1 MRLEMSLFQKF
12 TDGLKKTRANLT
24 EKLDAL
30 FKKDRSSN
38 FHQELEAI
46 LLTADMGPK
55 MVASLIADLKERE
68 KSAHTDQFPD
78 ARNFMVDQIAKSFP
92 AIPATWESP
101 EPPSP
106 LVILVVG
113 INGAGKTTTVAKLA
127 ARFKNEGKSV
137 ILGAGD
143 TFRAAAIKQLEL
155 WGEKLSIPV
164 VHQKEG
170 SDPASVAFDT
180 VKAAIARKI
189 DVAIID
195 TAGRLQTKNNL
206 MNELSKIHRLVIRE
220 IGGNPIETL
229 IVLDAT
235 IGQNAISQ
243 VKHFKES
250 VPLTGMILSKMDGT
264 SRGGIAVGLAR
275 EFNLPVRFIG
285 VGEQSSDL
293 LPFDPNLFARSIL
306 QTES

>member
-1 MRLEMSLFQKF
+1 MIDRI
-12 TDGLKKTRANLT
+12 
-24 EKLDAL
+24 EKL
-30 FKKDRSSN
+30 
-38 FHQELEAI
+38 
-46 LLTADMGPK
+46 
-55 MVASLIADLKERE
+55 
-68 KSAHTDQFPD
+68 FPD
-78 ARNFMVDQIAKSFP
+78 TTPI
-92 AIPATWESP
+92 WENP
-101 EPPSP
+101 ERSSP

-113 INGAGKTTTVAKLA
+113 VNGAGKTTTVAKLA
-127 ARFKNEGKSV
+127 ALFKSEGKSV

-170 SDPASVAFDT
+170 ADPASVAFDT
-180 VKAAIARKI
+180 VKAAISRKI

-206 MNELSKIHRLVIRE
+206 MSELSKIHRLVIRE
-220 IGGNPIETL
+220 VGNNPIETL

-235 IGQNAISQ
+235 IGQNAVSQ
-243 VKHFKES
+243 VKHFGES

-264 SRGGIAVGLAR
+264 SKGGIAVGLAK
-275 EFNLPVRFIG
+275 EFSLPVRFIG

-293 LPFDPNLFARSIL
+293 LPFDPSLFARSIL
-306 QTES
+306 QTDS

>member
-1 MRLEMSLFQKF
+1 MRFEMNLFQKF

-24 EKLDAL
+24 EKIDSL

-38 FHQELEAI
+38 FHQELETI
-46 LLTADMGPK
+46 LLTSDMGPK
-55 MVASLIADLKERE
+55 VVSSLITDLKEWE
-68 KSAHTDQFPD
+68 KSPGTDQFPD
-78 ARNFMVDQIAKSFP
+78 ARSFMIDRIEKLFP
-92 AIPATWESP
+92 DTTPIWENP
-101 EPPSP
+101 ERSSP

-113 INGAGKTTTVAKLA
+113 VNGAGKTTTVAKLA
-127 ARFKNEGKSV
+127 ALFKSEGKSV

-170 SDPASVAFDT
+170 ADPASVAFDT
-180 VKAAIARKI
+180 VKAAISRKI

-206 MNELSKIHRLVIRE
+206 MSELSKIHRLVIRE
-220 IGGNPIETL
+220 VGNNPIETL

-235 IGQNAISQ
+235 IGQNAVSQ
-243 VKHFKES
+243 VKHFGES

-264 SRGGIAVGLAR
+264 SKGGIAVGLAK
-275 EFNLPVRFIG
+275 EFSLPVRFIG

-293 LPFDPNLFARSIL
+293 LPFDPSLFARSIL
-306 QTES
+306 QTDS

>member
-1 MRLEMSLFQKF
+1 MNLFQKF
-12 TDGLKKTRANLT
+12 TDGLKKTRTSLT
-24 EKLDAL
+24 EKLDSL
-30 FKKDRSSN
+30 FKKDRSAN
-38 FHQELEAI
+38 FHQELETI

-55 MVASLIADLKERE
+55 VVTDLIGDLRERE
-68 KSAHTDQFPD
+68 KSAQTDQFPD
-78 ARNFMVDQIAKSFP
+78 ARSFMVDQIAKLFPDMP
-92 AIPATWESP
+92 AIWETP

-113 INGAGKTTTVAKLA
+113 VNGAGKTTTVAKLA
-127 ARFKNEGKSV
+127 ARFKGEGKSV

-155 WGEKLSIPV
+155 WGERLSIPV

-170 SDPASVAFDT
+170 ADPASVAFDT
-180 VKAAIARKI
+180 VKAAISRKI

-195 TAGRLQTKNNL
+195 TAGRLQTKSNL
-206 MNELSKIHRLVIRE
+206 MSELSKIHRLVIRE
-220 IGGNPIETL
+220 IGGNPVETL

-243 VKHFKES
+243 VKHFRES

-264 SRGGIAVGLAR
+264 SKGGIAVGLAK

-293 LPFDPNLFARSIL
+293 LAFDPTLFARSIL
-306 QTES
+306 QSES